1 MYTTGSLEVT
11 FMCNF
16 NNGRTYLF
24 WEVVPVRYIGGIQ
37 YTSQDNGPA
46 QRAGKPLGII
56 PSSQLSNS
64 IHALEQKLEL
74 QSQQEADLYEKV
86 GRTVAAYA
94 IFRGLQVYYGGS
106 A

>member
-1 MYTTGSLEVT
+1 MENERDLVA
-11 FMCNF
+11 
-16 NNGRTYLF
+16 R
-24 WEVVPVRYIGGIQ
+24 
-37 YTSQDNGPA
+37 D
-46 QRAGKPLGII
+46 II

-86 GRTVAAYA
+86 GRAVAAYA